1 MSYFKGLT
9 FFVVL
14 LHNNYN
20 FKHSLIS
27 FSHPLPTDSAI
38 VSSNWWT
45 KHQKCRRCECSATI
59 RGNRLMLNPILADA
73 LSAYILIKFFRTCSF
88 PQSITSKNQ
97 SRQALSQSKLVE
109 TPRTSGSF
117 SRSDEKQLDFSHEL
131 LFFKGL
137 NVYIFFFFPMNFSP
151 IHLEYWNTL
160 KQIPWH
166 SWHLHL
172 SMCTYKFPT
181 TIFVDIWKFN
191 VFLEIQIFFCHN
203 LIC

>member
-1 MSYFKGLT
+1 MSYFKGLS
-9 FFVVL
+9 FFAVL
-14 LHNNYN
+14 LHKNYN
-20 FKHSLIS
+20 CKHSLIP
-27 FSHPLPTDSAI
+27 FSHPLPTDSVI

-45 KHQKCRRCECSATI
+45 KHQKCRCECSATI
-59 RGNRLMLNPILADA
+59 RGNRLMLNPLLSDA
-73 LSAYILIKFFRTCSF
+73 LSAYIMIKLFRSCSF
-88 PQSITSKNQ
+88 PQSVTSKNQ

-109 TPRTSGSF
+109 TSRTSGSF

-151 IHLEYWNTL
+151 IHLEYW
-160 KQIPWH
+160 QIPWH

-181 TIFVDIWKFN
+181 TIFVDIWNFN
-191 VFLEIQIFFCHN
+191 IFLEIQMSFSHN